1 MLLGKEF
8 TLAELMDSV
17 ADPGEGPGG
26 PAPPPPP
33 TLFLDQTES
42 QRAEKKF
49 YETGPHRYLGLD
61 PPEGLNNL
69 FHINFQEGIITAPT
83 KQI

>member
-17 ADPGEGPGG
+17 ADPGVGPGG
-26 PAPPPPP
+26 HPPPPP

-42 QRAEKKF
+42 QRAEKKI
-49 YETGPHRYLGLD
+49 YETGPHHYLGLD

>member
-1 MLLGKEF
+1 MLLVKDF
-8 TLAELMDSV
+8 KRAELMDSV
-17 ADPGEGPGG
+17 ADPGVGPGG
-26 PAPPPPP
+26 HPPPPP

-42 QRAEKKF
+42 QRAEKNF
-49 YETGPHRYLGLD
+49 YETGPHHYLGLD

>member
-8 TLAELMDSV
+8 TQAELMDSV
-17 ADPGEGPGG
+17 ADPGEGPGRH
-26 PAPPPPP
+26 PPPP

-42 QRAEKKF
+42 QRAEKQF
-49 YETGPHRYLGLD
+49 YETGPHHYLGLD